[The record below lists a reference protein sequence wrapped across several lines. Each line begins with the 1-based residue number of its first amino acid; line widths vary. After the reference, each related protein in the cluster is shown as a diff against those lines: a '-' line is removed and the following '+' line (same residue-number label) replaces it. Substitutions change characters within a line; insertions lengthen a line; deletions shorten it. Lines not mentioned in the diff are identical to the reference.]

1 MNEISKSYTVDGK
14 EIKLSTGKL
23 ARLANGSVLLEMGG
37 TSVLATVAVDKKDSS
52 QDFFPLSVEYIERMY
67 ARGAISG
74 SKFLKREGYPSED
87 AIIKARQVDH
97 SIRSLFPKGFKK
109 AVGVVLTVMSYDGV
123 NDPETLAVYG
133 ASISLMLAG
142 LPYHGPS
149 AGAVTGI
156 TEEGEI
162 VINPEAKGREELKA
176 ELFISG
182 VNDRFLNIEG
192 WAKEVPEDLMD
203 KALNKAMDYIKELN
217 KTQTDFV
224 NEVFEKQG
232 KPTFDYKIDES
243 VNIELPAPEE
253 LINKIKELKY
263 DAIKESIF
271 QPEKADRNVY
281 LDIIKSELEEPL
293 KDAEGNSPDT
303 MDVTNA
309 IEYIAKKI
317 LRSHIL
323 KDDVRRLERGLL
335 EIRPLFAEV
344 DILPTVH
351 GSALFTRGLTQSLS
365 IVTLASQGM
374 AQLQDNMEGEDTKS
388 FMHHYNMPPFSTGE
402 AGRYSYK
409 PGRREIG
416 HGAIGENALKNMV
429 PSQEVF
435 PYTIRVVSEILSSN
449 GSTSMAA
456 TCASSMAL
464 MAAGVPMKEQV
475 AGIGVGLI
483 TEDGDESKYKLIL
496 DIEGVEDFYG
506 DMDFKVT
513 GTKNGI
519 TAIQY
524 ENKLRGVPAKIIRE
538 AFQIAKDGR
547 LQVLEV
553 MNAAIATPRTE
564 LAPTAPVVGTL
575 NINKERIGELIGPGG
590 KNIKELVQR
599 GKDKFDGKIVDINID
614 DTGRVAVTAS
624 NKDQL
629 DFVTGIIHNMFEEA
643 EVGKVYTAIVDKI
656 MPYGVF
662 VNVSQSITGL
672 CHVSEISEK
681 RNIDLNE
688 VFNDGD
694 SIQVKVIKNEEGRL
708 SFSMKDVEQTEELK
722 QRIANAPQAAPQQDM
737 GRRPEGRFN
746 NRDRGDRKFDRR

>member
-1 MNEISKSYTVDGK
+1 MTEVSKTYTIGGK

-23 ARLANGSVLLEMGG
+23 AKLSNGAVLLQLGG
-37 TSVLATVAVDKKDSS
+37 TAVLATVAVDKKEST

-74 SKFLKREGYPSED
+74 SKFLKREGYPSEE

-109 AVGVVLTVMSYDGV
+109 AVGVVLTVMAYDEV
-123 NDPETLAVYG
+123 NDPETLAVFG
-133 ASISLMLAG
+133 ASIALMLAG

-149 AGAVTGI
+149 AGAVTSI
-156 TEEGEI
+156 TKDGEI
-162 VINPEAKGREELKA
+162 ITNPEVKGREEMLA

-182 VNDRFLNIEG
+182 VDDRFLNIEG

-203 KALNKAMDYIKELN
+203 KALDKSMESIKEMN
-217 KTQTDFV
+217 QIQRDFV
-224 NEVFEKQG
+224 EAVFKENG

-293 KDAEGNSPDT
+293 KDAEGNSPET

-317 LRSHIL
+317 LREHIL
-323 KDDVRRLERGLL
+323 KDGVRRLDRGLL
-335 EIRPLFAEV
+335 EIRPLAAEV
-344 DILPTVH
+344 DVLPTVH
-351 GSALFTRGLTQSLS
+351 GSALFNRGLSQSLS
-365 IVTLASQGM
+365 IVTLGSQGM
-374 AQLQDNMEGEDTKS
+374 AQVIDDMEGDHEKT

-409 PGRREIG
+409 PGRREVG

-429 PSQEVF
+429 PSQEDF
-435 PYTIRVVSEILSSN
+435 PYTIRVVSEILNSN

-483 TEDGDESKYKLIL
+483 TEDGNEDVYKLIL

-524 ENKLRGVPAKIIRE
+524 ENKLRGVPSKIIKE
-538 AFQIAKDGR
+538 AFRIAQTGR
-547 LQVLEV
+547 MSVLEV
-553 MNAAIATPRTE
+553 MNAAISAPRTE

-599 GKDKFDGKIVDINID
+599 GKDKFDGKMVDINID
-614 DTGRVAVTAS
+614 DTGKVAVTAS

-629 DFVTGIIHNMFEEA
+629 DFVKGIIHNMFEEA
-643 EVGKVYTAIVDKI
+643 EVGKEYTAVVDKI

-672 CHVSEISEK
+672 CHVSEISE
-681 RNIDLNE
+681 RRGIDLNA
-688 VFNDGD
+688 VFKEGD
-694 SIQVKVIKNEEGRL
+694 SIQVKVLKIEDGRL
-708 SFSMKDVEQTEELK
+708 SFSMKDINQPEELK
-722 QRIANAPQAAPQQDM
+722 EKIANAPIAPMQEQ

-746 NRDRGDRKFDRR
+746 DRGRGERRFDRR